1 MPRPRWRTMSD
12 RMSDPEIDPRTAALV
27 GGDRV
32 SVADVDPSDAGLSG
46 ERGRLDPA
54 SPDAGL
60 GSAAEETEV
69 RGVLRD
75 RGLRYSRPRE
85 AILAYMAETPRH
97 ASAESLYQALRDRGE
112 DVSLS
117 TVYLNLGVLV
127 EAGLLREFKGV
138 HGESLYDASVEPH
151 YHLICRETGEVVD
164 VPMPTVEG
172 MALAAYLKAYVE
184 RLTGWEVDEAH
195 LSLRGRPRGRTVI
208 AHEGEPN

>member
-1 MPRPRWRTMSD
+1 MSD
-12 RMSDPEIDPRTAALV
+12 RITDPEHDPRAAPP
-27 GGDRV
+27 
-32 SVADVDPSDAGLSG
+32 VAG
-46 ERGRLDPA
+46 ERIVDLEPA
-54 SPDAGL
+54 VDAADEPEG
-60 GSAAEETEV
+60 AV

-85 AILAYMAETPRH
+85 AILAYMAEAPRH
-97 ASAESLYQALRDRGE
+97 VSAESLYQALRERGE

-164 VPMPTVEG
+164 VPMPTIDGV
-172 MALAAYLKAYVE
+172 ALASFLKAYVE

-195 LSLRGRPRGRTVI
+195 LSLRGRPRVRD
-208 AHEGEPN
+208 AHARESDPN

>member
-1 MPRPRWRTMSD
+1 MSD
-12 RMSDPEIDPRTAALV
+12 RMTDPEIDRRTASLAS
-27 GGDRV
+27 GADRF
-32 SVADVDPSDAGLSG
+32 SAADAGPSDA
-46 ERGRLDPA
+46 RGPG
-54 SPDAGL
+54 DAGP
-60 GSAAEETEV
+60 GEPGTSDAGPGVAAEESEV
-69 RGVLRD
+69 RDVLRD

-172 MALAAYLKAYVE
+172 MALAAFLKAHVE

-195 LSLRGRPRGRTVI
+195 LSLRGRPRARLGAQAMI
-208 AHEGEPN
+208 SLDGDPN

>member
-12 RMSDPEIDPRTAALV
+12 RMTDPEIDPRTAALTV
-27 GGDRV
+27 GDPV
-32 SVADVDPSDAGLSG
+32 SVADVRPSDARGPG
-46 ERGRLDPA
+46 ERGRVDQG
-54 SPDAGL
+54 SPDGP
-60 GSAAEETEV
+60 SVAEETEV
-69 RGVLRD
+69 REVLRD

-85 AILAYMAETPRH
+85 AILAYMAEAPRH

-172 MALAAYLKAYVE
+172 MALATYLKAYVE

-195 LSLRGRPRGRTVI
+195 LSLRGRPRACAVVDR
-208 AHEGEPN
+208 EGEPN

>member
-1 MPRPRWRTMSD
+1 MSD
-12 RMSDPEIDPRTAALV
+12 RMTDPEIDPRTPGPA

-32 SVADVDPSDAGLSG
+32 DVDVDVGFDSADARVPSPAG
-46 ERGRLDPA
+46 ED
-54 SPDAGL
+54 
-60 GSAAEETEV
+60 TEV
-69 RGVLRD
+69 RDVLRD

-85 AILAYMAETPRH
+85 AILAYMAEAPRH

-172 MALAAYLKAYVE
+172 MTLGAFLKTYVE

-195 LSLRGRPRGRTVI
+195 LSLRGRPRARAVVF
-208 AHEGEPN
+208 HETEPN

>member
-1 MPRPRWRTMSD
+1 MSD
-12 RMSDPEIDPRTAALV
+12 RITDPELDARAPVLAGAEAAV
-27 GGDRV
+27 TD
-32 SVADVDPSDAGLSG
+32 
-46 ERGRLDPA
+46 ERGLA
-54 SPDAGL
+54 DAATDDADG
-60 GSAAEETEV
+60 GV
-69 RGVLRD
+69 RDLLRG

-85 AILAYMAETPRH
+85 AILAYMAEAPRH
-97 ASAESLYQALRDRGE
+97 ASAEALYQALRERGE

-164 VPMPTVEG
+164 VPMPSIGGV
-172 MALAAYLKAYVE
+172 ALASFLKAYVE

-195 LSLRGRPRGRTVI
+195 LSLRGRPRVRGAAGRET
-208 AHEGEPN
+208 EPN